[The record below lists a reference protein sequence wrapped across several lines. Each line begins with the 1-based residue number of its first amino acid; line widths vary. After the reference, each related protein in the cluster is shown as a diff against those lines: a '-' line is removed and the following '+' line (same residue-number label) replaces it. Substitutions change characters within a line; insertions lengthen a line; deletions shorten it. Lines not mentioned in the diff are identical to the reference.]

1 MADQVRRI
9 EYFYVTVPDQPGAAR
24 GVMTALKDAGVNLTA
39 VLGFPAGGGRSQ
51 IDLVPD
57 DPRAFTQAIAKAGVP
72 LTGPKPAFLIQGAD
86 RTGVV
91 AEVMQKLGD
100 ARINITA
107 SAAVCAGGGRYGML
121 LWVAPADFQRAAQ
134 ALGA

>member
-1 MADQVRRI
+1 MADQVRRV
-9 EYFYVTVPDQPGAAR
+9 EYFYVTVADEPGAAR

-51 IDLVPD
+51 IDFVPD
-57 DPRAFTQAIAKAGVP
+57 DSRAFTQAVAKAGVR
-72 LTGPKPAFLIQGAD
+72 LTGPKQAFLLQGAD

-107 SAAVCAGGGRYGML
+107 SAAVCGGGGRYGML
-121 LWVAPADFQRAAQ
+121 VWVAPADVERAAKV
-134 ALGA
+134 LGA